1 MRQNCFYNFFMESQI
16 RKNLAYHLKVERA
29 KKDLTQEKLAELTGI
44 SPKHITKIE
53 AMNVTPS
60 VYLVYKIAK
69 VFNTTVDRLISD
81 ADD

>member
-1 MRQNCFYNFFMESQI
+1 MEEQI

-29 KKDLTQEKLAELTGI
+29 KKDITQEHLAELAGI

-53 AMNVTPS
+53 AKNVTPS

-69 VFNTTVDRLISD
+69 VLNTTVDKLISD
-81 ADD
+81 IDD